1 MDKYDVIVIGGGPAG
16 ATCALSLMLH
26 HHKTVLLLERGDFT
40 QQRIGEQVSHSV
52 FDFLEYLDLSRDE
65 FGEGCFVPNYGK
77 ISYWGSDIAS
87 HHHSLFTAQGQT
99 YQLDR
104 AMFDETLLMTMV
116 ARGGT
121 IIPRCKQIK
130 VAQQGS
136 VWQVQ
141 LSHPEQGELHYQ
153 SDYLIDA
160 SGRQSKIGDA
170 LGIERTVTDQLVG
183 VGAFIHHP
191 KRVFEQQQRIESC
204 EYGWWYMAGLSKDL
218 AVVTCFTDV
227 DLMKERKLNRPAIW
241 NSHLAKTKAIAPYL
255 QGSHATQARLWVKQA
270 NSQFYSSAFP
280 DKFVAVGDA
289 VASFDPV
296 SSMGI
301 GFAMSSA
308 CHGVQALMNPET
320 KAIQYYHR
328 DIKRIFDEYTATQ
341 SRIYQKE
348 QRWMNNSFWQRRGF
362 LVSQGKPM
370 MNA

>member
-16 ATCALSLMLH
+16 AACALSLMRH
-26 HHKTVLLLERGDFT
+26 HNKSVLLLERSDFT
-40 QQRIGEQVSHSV
+40 QQRIGEQVSHSI
-52 FDFLEYLDLSRDE
+52 FDFVDYLGLSPED
-65 FGEGCFVPNYGK
+65 FGVDCFVPNYGK

-87 HHHSLFTAQGQT
+87 SHHSLFTAQGQT

-104 AMFDETLLMTMV
+104 AVFDETLLMTV
-116 ARGGT
+116 VERGGT

-141 LSHPEQGELHYQ
+141 LSHPAQGDLDFQ

-160 SGRQSKIGDA
+160 SGRQSKLGGE

-191 KRVFEQQQRIESC
+191 QRVFEQQQRIESC
-204 EYGWWYMAGLSKDL
+204 EYGWWYMAGLSKEL

-227 DLMKERKLNRPAIW
+227 DLMKEMKLNRQAIW
-241 NSHLAKTKAIAPYL
+241 NTHLAKTKAIAPYL
-255 QGSHATQARLWVKQA
+255 QGSHSTQARLWVKQA
-270 NSQFYSSAFP
+270 NSQYYSSAFP
-280 DKFVAVGDA
+280 ERFVAVGDA

-308 CHGVQALMNPET
+308 CHGAHALISAEEGVV
-320 KAIQYYHR
+320 QYYQN
-328 DIKRIFDEYTATQ
+328 DIQRIFDEYCEIKD
-341 SRIYQKE
+341 RIYQKE
-348 QRWMNNSFWQRRGF
+348 QRWVGLPFWQRRALF
-362 LVSQGKPM
+362 ASLERSVV
-370 MNA
+370 NV

>member
-1 MDKYDVIVIGGGPAG
+1 MQ
-16 ATCALSLMLH
+16 H
-26 HHKTVLLLERGDFT
+26 HNKSVLLLERSDFT
-40 QQRIGEQVSHSV
+40 QQRIGEQVSHSI
-52 FDFLEYLDLSRDE
+52 FDFVDYLGLSPED
-65 FGEGCFVPNYGK
+65 FGTDCFAPNYGK
-77 ISYWGSDIAS
+77 ISYWGSDIES
-87 HHHSLFTAQGQT
+87 SHHSLFTAQGQT

-104 AMFDETLLMTMV
+104 AVFDETLLMAV
-116 ARGGT
+116 VERGGT

-130 VAQQGS
+130 VMLQDGL
-136 VWQVQ
+136 WQVQ
-141 LSHPEQGELHYQ
+141 LSHPVQGDLDFQ

-160 SGRQSKIGDA
+160 SGRQSKLGSS

-204 EYGWWYMAGLSKDL
+204 EYGWWYMAGLSKEL

-241 NSHLAKTKAIAPYL
+241 NSHLAKTKVIASYL

-308 CHGVQALMNPET
+308 CHGVQALMNADT
-320 KAIQYYHR
+320 TAVQHYHR
-328 DIKRIFDEYTATQ
+328 DIKRIFDEYTTTQ

-348 QRWMNNSFWQRRGF
+348 QRWMNNAFWQRRGF
-362 LVSQGKPM
+362 LVSPRRLVM
-370 MNA
+370 SA